1 MSSEGLKNKT
11 KINISKILN
20 NNPVMPEK
28 ESLWNPKE
36 NTRINSMK
44 AGNEKTVSNSSNSQQ
59 NAYKRG
65 INSNLTK

>member
-36 NTRINSMK
+36 NTLINSMK

-59 NAYKRG
+59 NAYKRE
-65 INSNLTK
+65 ISLNLTK